1 MLLAASYMYEHL
13 DPSGKYVAL
22 DLIGV
27 SVFDAGAQSDVPK
40 WGPFYAALKKTTFA
54 FHDQPK
60 KAWTADQTEKLDTY
74 HYNFESAYKGTEDLL
89 AAEVPPAVH
98 RRFLDQAKDHP
109 DYPTDKG
116 YLKGGESDDDVIA
129 LSKQVLKA
137 KKGSGFA
144 AMLIEQCETLEEMPD
159 TVKSFLEKVA
169 ADMALP
175 KLEGT
180 DDADDGKDGPDD
192 PDPLDIDVEGLI

>member
-1 MLLAASYMYEHL
+1 M
-13 DPSGKYVAL
+13 
-22 DLIGV
+22 IGV
-27 SVFDAGAQSDVPK
+27 TVFDAGSQSNVPK
-40 WGPFYAALKKTTFA
+40 WGPFFGALKKTTFA

-60 KAWTADQTEKLDTY
+60 TPWSAEQTAKLLGY
-74 HYNFESAYKGTEDLL
+74 HYNFESEYQGTEDML

-116 YLKGGESDDDVIA
+116 QLKGGESDDDVIA

-144 AMLIEQCETLEEMPD
+144 AMLIEQCETLDEMPN
-159 TVKSFLEKVA
+159 TVKSFLKKVA

-175 KLEGT
+175 KLDET
-180 DDADDGKDGPDD
+180 DGDPGDGEDD
-192 PDPLDIDVEGLI
+192 PDPLEIDVEDLI